1 MFKWPIKAEKEN
13 ENIIIRVITLKL
25 KNGISRLSNE
35 VFTCNTWWVWEVK
48 IISCSFL
55 YQNQGTRNL

>member
-35 VFTCNTWWVWEVK
+35 VFTCKT
-48 IISCSFL
+48 
-55 YQNQGTRNL
+55 